1 MNGKNKNNLINRLST
16 KNPIININFLH
27 NDTNKLN
34 TNIEKDFTKRFSLLS
49 NNIDGLNRESQ
60 LKILSYENFALEK
73 GIKDFIR
80 RNTKKNSS
88 NILPINIKDLES
100 QNMKKNKNK
109 SKKEIINNK
118 LINEE
123 DSEIEKFKINK
134 EDIYKKYKLN
144 KNLNLMKRKKSSNIF
159 KSKSFKEDE
168 KNKLKNKASLKNSK
182 GKQIF
187 NIISIKPKRK
197 STELEKIISIK
208 KKNKKKTR
216 NSYINN
222 FISHKDFQRKSIINK
237 STVRRSIPIS
247 DKILRIKI
255 EPNSTNFYS
264 NITSNFSSKKEVIL
278 KMKKSDEIKL
288 EKTLKYS
295 SIISSSNK
303 VYYKNKEIFRRLQR
317 SKIVYDSLS
326 DDIEEV
332 EDDHF
337 LIYPKSYFKY
347 LWDFFI
353 MIIIIFSIFIIPLNV
368 CFQIKDSSSV
378 FIDVIFGIDL
388 FLNFFMVHY
397 DLEENLI
404 TNHKKII
411 IKYLTSWFLIDFISF
426 IPFNSLNYFDMLSLD
441 SNYLCLLRLVKYF
454 KIYNCS
460 NFYCTKII
468 QRIFCFN
475 KKIKSFFK
483 NFSFYHKRSINL
495 LNNIFRIIIILHIL
509 SCVWI
514 YFGLLDLGENWFLTL
529 PTQTLDNKSLY
540 LSSLYFNF
548 VSIFT
553 VGYGDILPVSFSE
566 RLYLIFLLILS
577 LAINTY
583 AVSFLENL
591 VEGQQN
597 LKLQSNIEFL
607 QNIAVLYN
615 IDYDLYE
622 KILKFLKYHYKIK
635 AEEKDKFIDNLPTSL
650 KNLLICKMYK
660 DIIDNFI
667 FFKEHRE
674 NNIEFKVRI
683 LLSLRPIIAY
693 KGEEI
698 LKVGEFL
705 DEIIFVKSG
714 RLSIFI
720 VIQNIN
726 VRLLFM
732 KKFEHFGESMV
743 LNHQRSP
750 VGLKV
755 MNNRNCEL
763 LLLRRNDYINILSDY
778 NENLKISIK
787 KSEKNLI
794 KLKKIIKKKK
804 FEIKQLLEYE
814 RENEKKNLSILK
826 KIESQNIDNNCF
838 IRCKEKSEKDI
849 MNNSNSSSMSSNN
862 QLNSHKSNI
871 NLISNQNE
879 NDFNKFHAIKVTINS
894 ENNNYNEDESLEAPR
909 DYNKLNLNYIPKN
922 FTQNFNYLSKNL
934 TEKKILPK
942 STFTFNS
949 NVEKTKDKIKKKKI
963 QPLLSLPLQRKES
976 CKNINKTLK
985 KSISII
991 ELEKENIFHKFEGK
1005 FRERIA
1011 YKIKKDIENK
1021 GEKIKIE
1028 NRIDEIAEKY
1038 FNLQLNN
1045 EK

>member
-1 MNGKNKNNLINRLST
+1 
-16 KNPIININFLH
+16 
-27 NDTNKLN
+27 
-34 TNIEKDFTKRFSLLS
+34 
-49 NNIDGLNRESQ
+49 
-60 LKILSYENFALEK
+60 
-73 GIKDFIR
+73 
-80 RNTKKNSS
+80 
-88 NILPINIKDLES
+88 
-100 QNMKKNKNK
+100 MKKNKNK

-411 IKYLTSWFLIDFISF
+411 INYLTSWFLIDFISF

-468 QRIFCFN
+468 QRKFCFN

-566 RLYLIFLLILS
+566 RLYLIFLLVLS

-804 FEIKQLLEYE
+804 FEVKQLLEYE

-963 QPLLSLPLQRKES
+963 QSLLSLPLQRKKS
-976 CKNINKTLK
+976 CKNINKSLK

-1028 NRIDEIAEKY
+1028 NRIDDLAEKY

>member
-16 KNPIININFLH
+16 KNPIININFVH

-34 TNIEKDFTKRFSLLS
+34 NNIENDFTKRLSLVS

-88 NILPINIKDLES
+88 NILPINIKDLEI
-100 QNMKKNKNK
+100 QNMKKNKSK

-123 DSEIEKFKINK
+123 DSETEKFKINK

-208 KKNKKKTR
+208 KKNKKKT
-216 NSYINN
+216 N
-222 FISHKDFQRKSIINK
+222 KDFQRKSIINK

-255 EPNSTNFYS
+255 EPNTTNFYS

-295 SIISSSNK
+295 SIISSNK

-475 KKIKSFFK
+475 KKVKSFFK

-804 FEIKQLLEYE
+804 FEVKQLLEYE

-922 FTQNFNYLSKNL
+922 FTQNFNYLSRNL
-934 TEKKILPK
+934 TEKNILPK

-963 QPLLSLPLQRKES
+963 QSLLSLPLQRKKS
-976 CKNINKTLK
+976 CKNINKSLK

-1028 NRIDEIAEKY
+1028 NRIDKLAEKY

>member
-1 MNGKNKNNLINRLST
+1 
-16 KNPIININFLH
+16 
-27 NDTNKLN
+27 
-34 TNIEKDFTKRFSLLS
+34 
-49 NNIDGLNRESQ
+49 
-60 LKILSYENFALEK
+60 
-73 GIKDFIR
+73 
-80 RNTKKNSS
+80 
-88 NILPINIKDLES
+88 
-100 QNMKKNKNK
+100 
-109 SKKEIINNK
+109 
-118 LINEE
+118 
-123 DSEIEKFKINK
+123 
-134 EDIYKKYKLN
+134 
-144 KNLNLMKRKKSSNIF
+144 
-159 KSKSFKEDE
+159 
-168 KNKLKNKASLKNSK
+168 
-182 GKQIF
+182 
-187 NIISIKPKRK
+187 
-197 STELEKIISIK
+197 
-208 KKNKKKTR
+208 
-216 NSYINN
+216 
-222 FISHKDFQRKSIINK
+222 
-237 STVRRSIPIS
+237 
-247 DKILRIKI
+247 
-255 EPNSTNFYS
+255 
-264 NITSNFSSKKEVIL
+264 
-278 KMKKSDEIKL
+278 
-288 EKTLKYS
+288 
-295 SIISSSNK
+295 
-303 VYYKNKEIFRRLQR
+303 
-317 SKIVYDSLS
+317 
-326 DDIEEV
+326 
-332 EDDHF
+332 
-337 LIYPKSYFKY
+337 
-347 LWDFFI
+347 

-553 VGYGDILPVSFSE
+553 VGYGDILPISFSE

-698 LKVGEFL
+698 LQVGEFL

-804 FEIKQLLEYE
+804 FEVKQLLEYE

-934 TEKKILPK
+934 TEKNILPK

-963 QPLLSLPLQRKES
+963 QSLLSLPLQRKKS
-976 CKNINKTLK
+976 CKNINKSLK

-1028 NRIDEIAEKY
+1028 NRIDELAEKY

>member
-1 MNGKNKNNLINRLST
+1 
-16 KNPIININFLH
+16 
-27 NDTNKLN
+27 
-34 TNIEKDFTKRFSLLS
+34 
-49 NNIDGLNRESQ
+49 
-60 LKILSYENFALEK
+60 
-73 GIKDFIR
+73 
-80 RNTKKNSS
+80 
-88 NILPINIKDLES
+88 
-100 QNMKKNKNK
+100 
-109 SKKEIINNK
+109 
-118 LINEE
+118 
-123 DSEIEKFKINK
+123 
-134 EDIYKKYKLN
+134 
-144 KNLNLMKRKKSSNIF
+144 
-159 KSKSFKEDE
+159 
-168 KNKLKNKASLKNSK
+168 
-182 GKQIF
+182 
-187 NIISIKPKRK
+187 
-197 STELEKIISIK
+197 
-208 KKNKKKTR
+208 
-216 NSYINN
+216 
-222 FISHKDFQRKSIINK
+222 
-237 STVRRSIPIS
+237 
-247 DKILRIKI
+247 
-255 EPNSTNFYS
+255 
-264 NITSNFSSKKEVIL
+264 
-278 KMKKSDEIKL
+278 
-288 EKTLKYS
+288 
-295 SIISSSNK
+295 
-303 VYYKNKEIFRRLQR
+303 
-317 SKIVYDSLS
+317 
-326 DDIEEV
+326 
-332 EDDHF
+332 
-337 LIYPKSYFKY
+337 
-347 LWDFFI
+347 
-353 MIIIIFSIFIIPLNV
+353 
-368 CFQIKDSSSV
+368 
-378 FIDVIFGIDL
+378 
-388 FLNFFMVHY
+388 
-397 DLEENLI
+397 
-404 TNHKKII
+404 
-411 IKYLTSWFLIDFISF
+411 
-426 IPFNSLNYFDMLSLD
+426 
-441 SNYLCLLRLVKYF
+441 
-454 KIYNCS
+454 
-460 NFYCTKII
+460 
-468 QRIFCFN
+468 
-475 KKIKSFFK
+475 
-483 NFSFYHKRSINL
+483 
-495 LNNIFRIIIILHIL
+495 
-509 SCVWI
+509 
-514 YFGLLDLGENWFLTL
+514 
-529 PTQTLDNKSLY
+529 
-540 LSSLYFNF
+540 LYFNF

-583 AVSFLENL
+583 TVSFLENL

-732 KKFEHFGESMV
+732 KKFEHFGETMV

-804 FEIKQLLEYE
+804 FEVKQLLEYE

-963 QPLLSLPLQRKES
+963 QSLLSLPLQRKKS
-976 CKNINKTLK
+976 CKNINKSLK

-1028 NRIDEIAEKY
+1028 NRIDDLAEKY